1 MTRFPFL
8 FFCLISSFSLLAG
21 CDDSDNK
28 TEGSNN
34 SSGMIGYYAPSG
46 SYVPQ
51 KTLSG
56 SYLAGH
62 FAQSSY
68 DWDHAEKFL
77 NEVLL
82 TDPKNVELQR
92 RAIAL
97 ALGSEQFEKAVRAAR
112 AVVQQD
118 KQAPLPHILIALEY
132 FKNGRYEDVAK
143 ETSGVQQDG
152 VTQFMLPLMNAWSQA
167 GMGKTDVADLGGNA
181 VHIYQAILIADYRND
196 EEALKKLASRQFGT
210 LALSI
215 DSLEKIAEI
224 YARHG
229 IAAPARDIYS
239 VLKSGLPSRAA
250 EFQEKIDSI
259 GKSRSGEPVKSPQIG
274 LAQALF
280 DMGQVLSEHYEDS
293 ARLFIQM
300 AQYLNPNAPDTLM
313 VLAEMSARHG
323 QYDVAID
330 YLQRIDTTKSKEQE
344 IRIRRSVAELL
355 EEDGKIDQAVN
366 VLSGL
371 VEKYQD
377 VETQIQ
383 IGDLYRHKE
392 EYQEALAQYNKAFAM
407 VKGDVPKK
415 YWQLLYA
422 RGMTHERLKNWDL
435 AEKDLKAALALQ
447 PDHPY
452 VLNYLG
458 YSWLDQGIHL
468 EQATEMIAKAV
479 SLRPDDGYIVDS
491 LGWAHYRGG
500 EYAEAVKTLEQAVSL
515 LPNDSTVNDHL
526 GDAYWQVGR
535 KNEARFQWKRA
546 LSFTKEAELQKPLND
561 KIEKGIP
568 RLPTKVVPPE
578 KSLDKAEVPH

>member
-1 MTRFPFL
+1 MTRFPF
-8 FFCLISSFSLLAG
+8 FCLCFISSLALLAG

-28 TEGSNN
+28 TEDNN
-34 SSGMIGYYAPSG
+34 KSSSMIGYYAPSG

-82 TDPKNVELQR
+82 TDPQNTELQR

-112 AVVQQD
+112 AVIVQD
-118 KQAPLPHILIALEY
+118 KQAPLPHILIALEH
-132 FKNGRYEDVAK
+132 FKNGRYGEVIQ
-143 ETSGVQQDG
+143 ETSGIKEDG
-152 VTQFMLPLMNAWSQA
+152 VTQFMVPLMHAWSQA
-167 GMGKTDVADLGGNA
+167 GMGKTEIADLGGNA

-210 LALSI
+210 LALSVE
-215 DSLEKIAEI
+215 SLEKIAAI

-229 IAAPARDIYS
+229 LSAPARDIYN
-239 VLKSGLPSRAA
+239 VLKGGLPSRAA
-250 EFQEKIDSI
+250 EFQGKIDSI
-259 GKSRSGEPVKSPQIG
+259 GKIRSGEPVQSPQIG
-274 LAQALF
+274 LAEALF
-280 DMGQVLSEHYEDS
+280 DMGKVLSEHYEDS

-323 QYDVAID
+323 QYDAAID
-330 YLQRIDTTKSKEQE
+330 YLQRIDTTTSKEQE

-355 EEDGKIDQAVN
+355 EEDGKTEQAVS

-392 EYQEALAQYNKAFAM
+392 DYQEALAQYNRAFAL
-407 VKGDVPKK
+407 VKGDVPEK
-415 YWQLLYA
+415 YWQLLYV

-435 AEKDLKAALALQ
+435 AEKDLKAALVLQ

-458 YSWLDQGIHL
+458 YSWLDQGINL
-468 EQATEMIAKAV
+468 KEATEMIAKAV

-491 LGWAHYRGG
+491 LGWAQYRG
-500 EYAEAVKTLEQAVSL
+500 EKYAEAVKTLEQAVAL
-515 LPNDSTVNDHL
+515 LPNDPTVNDHL

-568 RLPTKVVPPE
+568 RLPTKVILPE
-578 KSLDKAEVPH
+578 KAK